1 MLDGRLAV
9 CRLPAG
15 AAVPTWA
22 TDGLVSVTRT
32 SEELS
37 VVCSE
42 RAVPA
47 AATAERGWRCL
58 KVDGRLSFELTGILA
73 TLTRP
78 LADARVP
85 VFAISTYDTDYLLVK
100 EDRLTAAY
108 AALEREGHVVGTPE
122 SEARLDPDTPGYDSA
137 DVTITRAGP
146 ERIGDLEPL
155 WAALQKHHVSVAPT
169 LAGLPA
175 RSVQDSWRR
184 RRAKYEAWLLE
195 PDAFVLLAERFGQEV
210 GYALV
215 TVGEPYQGWGS
226 AERVAQL
233 ETLAVLESERGQGLG
248 TQLLDAVER
257 ELSRA
262 GIHELRLAV
271 VPPNSDALRFYAR
284 RGLEPVTVTLFG
296 RLQSA
301 GSPALE
307 RADP

>member
-1 MLDGRLAV
+1 
-9 CRLPAG
+9 
-15 AAVPTWA
+15 
-22 TDGLVSVTRT
+22 VTRT

-37 VVCSE
+37 VICSE
-42 RAVPA
+42 RAVPE

-58 KVDGRLSFELTGILA
+58 KVDGRLSFELTGILSA
-73 TLTRP
+73 LTRP
-78 LADARVP
+78 LADAAVP

-108 AALEREGHVVGTPE
+108 AALEREGHVVGPPE
-122 SEARLDPDTPGYDSA
+122 SEAGLDPDAPSSDAA
-137 DVTITRAGP
+137 DVTITRAGS
-146 ERIGDLEPL
+146 ERIDDLEPL
-155 WAALQKHHVSVAPT
+155 WAALQQHHAFVAPT

-184 RRAKYEAWLLE
+184 RRAKYEAWLSE

-226 AERVAQL
+226 AERVAQV
-233 ETLAVLESERGQGLG
+233 ETLAVLDAERGRGLG
-248 TQLLDAVER
+248 TQLMDAVER
-257 ELSRA
+257 ELAQA

-284 RGLEPVTVTLFG
+284 RGLEPVAVTFFG
-296 RLQSA
+296 RLQAA
-301 GSPALE
+301 GSQYNTLPYGRRSE
-307 RADP
+307 